1 MNKLL
6 ITLLVT
12 VAGLLLLMDHA
23 VAHCEIPCG
32 IYDDEMRIEM
42 LLENIVTIEKSMKQ
56 IIDHEKEKPRNSNQ
70 LVRWV
75 TNKEKHAD
83 DLQEIVSQYFM
94 TQRLKPG
101 IKNYQ
106 PMLTSLHEMLIYS
119 MKSKQTTDLDHVK
132 KLKELVVVFEG
143 MYFDSK

>member
-6 ITLLVT
+6 IGLLVT
-12 VAGLLLLMDHA
+12 VAGLLLTVSQA

-42 LLENIVTIEKSMKQ
+42 ILENIVTIEKSMKQ

-83 DLQEIVSQYFM
+83 ELQEIVSQYFM

-101 IKNYQ
+101 VKNYQ
-106 PMLTSLHEMLIYS
+106 AMLTSLHEMLIYS

-132 KLKELVVVFEG
+132 KLKELVVVFEK

>member
-6 ITLLVT
+6 IRLLAGMV
-12 VAGLLLLMDHA
+12 GLLLMVSHA

-42 LLENIVTIEKSMKQ
+42 ILEHIATIEKSMKQ

-83 DLQEIVSQYFM
+83 DLQEVVSQYFM

-101 IKNYQ
+101 VKNYQ
-106 PMLTSLHEMLIYS
+106 PMLKSLHEMLIYS

-132 KLKELVVVFEG
+132 KLKELVVGFEK

>member
-6 ITLLVT
+6 IGLLVT
-12 VAGLLLLMDHA
+12 VAGLLLLVNHA
-23 VAHCEIPCG
+23 FAHCEIPCG

-42 LLENIVTIEKSMKQ
+42 IFENIVTIEKSMKQ

-83 DLQEIVSQYFM
+83 ELQEIVSQYFM

-101 IKNYQ
+101 VKNYQ
-106 PMLTSLHEMLIYS
+106 AMLSSLHEMLIYS

-132 KLKELVVVFEG
+132 KLKELVVVFEK